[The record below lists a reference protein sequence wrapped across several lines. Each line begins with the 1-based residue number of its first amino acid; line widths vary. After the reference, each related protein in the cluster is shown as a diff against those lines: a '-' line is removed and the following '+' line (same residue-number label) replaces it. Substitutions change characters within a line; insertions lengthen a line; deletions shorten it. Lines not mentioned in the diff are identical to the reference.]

1 MTWLYFIVFPVLVVF
16 TYFKKMN
23 KILPNPN
30 FKQLSNIISRNTHG
44 EWILL
49 YFKDFPVIFI
59 MFCTVLYCVCVCLNI
74 VSSCHVVAPKAL
86 QWLSVISCEIW
97 GTCSSDWKSELICWS
112 SCCRCLIWS
121 KPFKALQIN
130 TLHNLTAP
138 QTDGFLQLP
147 ELEYENRIIWWF
159 NLHLW

>member
-1 MTWLYFIVFPVLVVF
+1 MVYTS
-16 TYFKKMN
+16 FKKMN

-30 FKQLSNIISRNTHG
+30 FKQLSNIISRSNTHG

-49 YFKDFPVIFI
+49 YFKHFPVIFV
-59 MFCTVLYCVCVCLNI
+59 MFCIVFCVCVCVNI
-74 VSSCHVVAPKAL
+74 VSSCHVVAPLAL
-86 QWLSVISCEIW
+86 QWLSVISCEIR

-138 QTDGFLQLP
+138 QTDGFLRLP
-147 ELEYENRIIWWF
+147 GLEYENRIIWWF
-159 NLHLW
+159 HLHLW

>member
-1 MTWLYFIVFPVLVVF
+1 MNIAVFQ
-16 TYFKKMN
+16 T
-23 KILPNPN
+23 
-30 FKQLSNIISRNTHG
+30 
-44 EWILL
+44 
-49 YFKDFPVIFI
+49 FPFDT
-59 MFCTVLYCVCVCLNI
+59 CRVLYCVCVCVNI
-74 VSSCHVVAPKAL
+74 VSSCHVMAPLAL

-138 QTDGFLQLP
+138 QTDGFLPLP
-147 ELEYENRIIWWF
+147 GLEYNMKTGLYCDLICIYDSNVSNNCACIDMYMIF
-159 NLHLW
+159 HTPSYCVHIV